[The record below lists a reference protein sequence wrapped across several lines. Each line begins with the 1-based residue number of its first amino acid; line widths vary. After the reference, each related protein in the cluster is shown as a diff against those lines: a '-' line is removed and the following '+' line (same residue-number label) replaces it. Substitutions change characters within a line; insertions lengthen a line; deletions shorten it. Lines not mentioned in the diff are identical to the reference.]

1 MKLPRG
7 KWDFAGIY
15 KWSAVLHMPIG
26 TLSLWE
32 FLQAAQGY
40 NEANGGKPKGGTLS
54 EDRLAAMGIAGF

>member
-1 MKLPRG
+1 
-7 KWDFAGIY
+7 
-15 KWSAVLHMPIG
+15 MPIG
-26 TLSLWE
+26 MLSLWE